1 MARRQYY
8 VIPRKPSGIY
18 YFIRTDPVT
27 NETMDFRSTGTRD
40 EKKAE
45 AIAQEW
51 LINGTPDKPKKT
63 AYSRT
68 VTFCDYLMWFWDF
81 ENSDYFKDL
90 KNRHKDPN
98 PEHPY
103 EMQGVVNR
111 YYRPYF
117 KDKLLIQMNEPL
129 LTDFINYLLNEKK
142 LAEST
147 VNSTRNAAIK
157 ALKYAKKKKLIPN
170 LDFEEIP
177 RAGDIS
183 KERGVLTRKEVDAL
197 FGLEWPSIRSR
208 IASLIAAY
216 TGMRMGEIRSL
227 RVCDIHSGYID
238 VKHGWG
244 KKRGRKE
251 TKNQEVRQI
260 PILPKVSAEIQG
272 YIQQRGLKEPGDLL
286 LPGKNPLVPYNNRQ
300 IGKDFNKMLE
310 KIGIDDKTRKER
322 GIVFHSWR
330 HRMAK
335 TLAENNTPKDIGKK
349 ILGHKTDRM
358 YDHYASHCNDE
369 TLKIEEKYINLA
381 FRQDMP
387 EKEVPPLH
395 GAV

>member
-1 MARRQYY
+1 
-8 VIPRKPSGIY
+8 
-18 YFIRTDPVT
+18 
-27 NETMDFRSTGTRD
+27 
-40 EKKAE
+40 
-45 AIAQEW
+45 
-51 LINGTPDKPKKT
+51 
-63 AYSRT
+63 
-68 VTFCDYLMWFWDF
+68 
-81 ENSDYFKDL
+81 
-90 KNRHKDPN
+90 
-98 PEHPY
+98 
-103 EMQGVVNR
+103 
-111 YYRPYF
+111 
-117 KDKLLIQMNEPL
+117 MNEPL